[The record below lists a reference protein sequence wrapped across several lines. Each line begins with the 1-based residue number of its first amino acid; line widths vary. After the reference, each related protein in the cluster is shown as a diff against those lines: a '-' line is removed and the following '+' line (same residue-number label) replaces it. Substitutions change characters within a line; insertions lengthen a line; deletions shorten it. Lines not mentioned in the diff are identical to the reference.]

1 MKLRQ
6 HVRYIKASDG
16 ARLAWAESGVGPIVV
31 KAANW
36 LTHLEYEWESPVWK
50 HWIQFFSAHCR
61 FVRYDERG
69 CGMSDWQGGPLS
81 LDQWAA
87 DLQSII
93 DAARP
98 AGPVTLLGISQ
109 GAATCIHYAIRHPER
124 VARLILY
131 GGYARGALR
140 RGTPGTESA
149 HRAMIDLA
157 RAAWGRDNPTFRQV
171 FVALHSGG
179 SHEQLDWF
187 NDLCRKTTSGEI
199 VASLFEARAV
209 VDIAESL
216 GEVRAPTLVLHARD
230 DEVIPI
236 AEGRLLASG
245 IPGAEFVELD
255 SRNHILLEGA
265 WPRFGEAVLSFLRQ
279 EKSATDSAFAALSAR
294 ERQVLAL
301 MADGLSNMDIAERLQ
316 ISEKTVRNHAS
327 NLFDK
332 LGVWSR
338 AQAIVFAHD
347 NARTSCPREETDAR
361 LNVPTGCGATEAPE
375 EASFRAPPLSAA
387 PLPAGDIIAAS
398 LGNRSEQAPSRFS
411 DNLER
416 RSCTR

>member
-1 MKLRQ
+1 MGLHQ
-6 HVRYIKASDG
+6 QVRYIKASDG
-16 ARLAWAESGVGPIVV
+16 TRLAWAESGAGPIVV

-50 HWIQFFSAHCR
+50 HWIQFFSTHCR

-69 CGMSDWQGGPLS
+69 CGMSDWQGGALS

-87 DLQSII
+87 DLHSII
-93 DAARP
+93 DAANP

-124 VARLILY
+124 VAGLILY
-131 GGYARGALR
+131 GGYAHGALK
-140 RGTPGTESA
+140 RGEPGAESA
-149 HRAMIDLA
+149 YRAMVELA
-157 RAAWGRDNPTFRQV
+157 RVAWGKDNPTFRQV
-171 FVALHSGG
+171 FTSRFIPGG
-179 SHEQLDWF
+179 SQEQLRWF
-187 NDLCRKTTSGEI
+187 NDLCLKTTTGEI

-216 GEVRAPTLVLHARD
+216 AEVRAPTLVLHARN

-236 AEGRLLASG
+236 SEGRLLASG

-255 SRNHILLEGA
+255 SRNHILLEHEPA
-265 WPRFGEAVLSFLRQ
+265 WKRFREAVLSFLQ
-279 EKSATDSAFAALSAR
+279 QDAAATSSAFAALSPR

-301 MADGLSNMDIAERLQ
+301 MSDGLSNADIARRLQ

-338 AQAIVFAHD
+338 AQAIVFARDH
-347 NARTSCPREETDAR
+347 
-361 LNVPTGCGATEAPE
+361 G
-375 EASFRAPPLSAA
+375 F
-387 PLPAGDIIAAS
+387 
-398 LGNRSEQAPSRFS
+398 SR
-411 DNLER
+411 
-416 RSCTR
+416 